1 MYYIYKIRTV
11 RENNNK
17 IFLRDSNIS
26 LSKRCLYFHFNF
38 LMDSILKKFIPKII
52 GHNYTNTMDDEIFRS
67 QNIFPS
73 RLLSRHKDSSKIAG
87 LILT

>member
-1 MYYIYKIRTV
+1 MKTIIKF
-11 RENNNK
+11 
-17 IFLRDSNIS
+17 FLRNRNIS

-38 LMDSILKKFIPKII
+38 LILKKFIPKII